1 MIRYLPENNK
11 PGNTRPEEKAKG
23 QYVAMPEMDMPEI
36 IMPVEVKPGKII
48 AQQEQRMLRRKCLRQ
63 GTGRQEPRYRN
74 VTMRLIPEQ
83 KEPEPT
89 GTLWGYA

>member
-1 MIRYLPENNK
+1 MIRYLLENNK
-11 PGNTRPEEKAKG
+11 PGNTGPEEKAKG
-23 QYVAMPEMDMPEI
+23 QYVAMPETVMSKTI
-36 IMPVEVKPGKII
+36 TPVKVKPGKII
-48 AQQEQRMLRRKCLRQ
+48 ARQEQRMMRRKCLRQ

-89 GTLWGYA
+89 GTLWGYG